1 VHGQFLLRHS
11 FSPQSYPIRRCSR
24 RLEKQSV
31 PASTAKREAK
41 RVADPDRLSDETD
54 MASALPPASPPA
66 ALVTG
71 GARRIGRAIVLAL
84 ARAGYAVAIH
94 ANRSL
99 KAAQE
104 LRDNIVRD
112 GGRAGVIA
120 ADLADHDG
128 VLRLVPAAIAAVGP
142 LTLLVNNASEFQP
155 DEIGDLDRAR
165 FDRHFAVNLRA
176 PLFLAQA
183 FAALA
188 PAGGSIVNVLDQRVY
203 RPTPRFFS
211 YGLAKN
217 GLYIATTTLAQAL
230 APRLRVNAVAPGP
243 TLPNAWQ
250 DDETFARRSAAMP
263 LGHGPTPEE
272 VADAVLFLARAN
284 NITGETIAVD
294 GGQHIIWQGVPDGG
308 DED

>member
-1 VHGQFLLRHS
+1 
-11 FSPQSYPIRRCSR
+11 
-24 RLEKQSV
+24 
-31 PASTAKREAK
+31 
-41 RVADPDRLSDETD
+41 
-54 MASALPPASPPA
+54 MASALPQASPLA

-71 GARRIGRAIVLAL
+71 GARRIGSAIVLAL
-84 ARAGYAVAIH
+84 ARGGYAVAIH

-99 KAAQE
+99 KAAAE
-104 LRDNIVRD
+104 LRDNIAHE
-112 GGRAGVIA
+112 GGRASVVA

-128 VLRLVPAAIAAVGP
+128 VLSLVPAAVAAVGP

-155 DEIGDLDRAR
+155 DEIADLDRDR

-176 PLFLAQA
+176 PLFLAQV
-183 FAALA
+183 FAAQA
-188 PAGGSIVNVLDQRVY
+188 PAGASIVNILDQRVY
-203 RPTPRFFS
+203 RPTPRFLS
-211 YGLAKN
+211 YGLAKS
-217 GLYIATTTLAQAL
+217 GLHVATTMLAQAL

-263 LGHGPTPEE
+263 LGHGPAPDEI
-272 VADAVLFLARAN
+272 ADAVLFLARAN

-294 GGQHIIWQGVPDGG
+294 GGQHIVWQAVPGAS

>member
-1 VHGQFLLRHS
+1 
-11 FSPQSYPIRRCSR
+11 
-24 RLEKQSV
+24 
-31 PASTAKREAK
+31 
-41 RVADPDRLSDETD
+41 
-54 MASALPPASPPA
+54 MASALPAAPRPA

-99 KAAQE
+99 KAAEE
-104 LRDNIVRD
+104 LRDNIARN
-112 GGRAGVIA
+112 GGRAGVVA
-120 ADLADHDG
+120 ADLADHDE
-128 VLRLVPAAIAAVGP
+128 VLRLVPAAVAAVGP

-155 DEIGDLDRAR
+155 DGIADLDLDR

-176 PLFLAQA
+176 PLFLAQV
-183 FAALA
+183 FAAQA

-211 YGLAKN
+211 YGLAKS
-217 GLYIATTTLAQAL
+217 GLYVATTTLAQAL
-230 APRLRVNAVAPGP
+230 APNLRVNAIAPGP

-263 LGHGPTPEE
+263 LGHGPTPDE

-294 GGQHIIWQGVPDGG
+294 GGQHIVWRAAPGAG

>member
-1 VHGQFLLRHS
+1 MPS
-11 FSPQSYPIRRCSR
+11 SP
-24 RLEKQSV
+24 
-31 PASTAKREAK
+31 
-41 RVADPDRLSDETD
+41 
-54 MASALPPASPPA
+54 SPSPTPA

-71 GARRIGRAIVLAL
+71 GALRIGRAIVLAL
-84 ARAGYAVAIH
+84 VRSGYAVAIH
-94 ANRSL
+94 ANRSR
-99 KAAQE
+99 ADAE
-104 LRDNIVRD
+104 ALRDKIASS
-112 GGRAGVIA
+112 GGQAGVVA
-120 ADLADHDG
+120 ADLADHDA
-128 VLRLVPAAIAAVGP
+128 VMSLVPAATAAVGP

-155 DEIGDLDRAR
+155 DEIGHLDRDR

-176 PLFLAQA
+176 PLFLAQV

-211 YGLAKN
+211 YGLAKS
-217 GLYIATTTLAQAL
+217 GLYVATTTLAQAL
-230 APRLRVNAVAPGP
+230 APNLRVNAVAPGP

-294 GGQHIIWQGVPDGG
+294 GGQHIMWQPGAG